1 MLLSLE
7 SNASKTAVARV
18 RWAGT
23 RPASNDDSSTGS
35 DAASATPKPA
45 LKALELTSH
54 EGERFV
60 RIVADS
66 LLIRSHYELFLWL
79 NGEMRQFLPHQI
91 LIVAWGDFTNL
102 DLEVDVI
109 SGLPRVRTEQ
119 IAQCRVADVI
129 RACYAR
135 WVAAGRKPL
144 VRRTAEVLAPQAA
157 CACAVHGALRNT
169 RSLLVHG
176 VRDER
181 NGHESLYIALDSG
194 VFGNGWPTD
203 RFISLVPLLVDQL
216 DIAVRKVAAFPLHS
230 ATPPQEPG
238 HWLDLSAREREI
250 LDWLCRGKT
259 NVDIAAVLDISP
271 FTVKNHVQRIF
282 RKLAVCNRTQAAAK
296 YNEAVRAAR
305 SS

>member
-1 MLLSLE
+1 MPLNLE
-7 SNASKTAVARV
+7 SNASLRNASQSKTALARM

-23 RPASNDDSSTGS
+23 CPASNDDS
-35 DAASATPKPA
+35 
-45 LKALELTSH
+45 KALELTSH

-66 LLIRSHYELFLWL
+66 LLIRSHYELCLWL

-91 LIVAWGDFTNL
+91 LIAAWGDFTNL

-119 IAQCRVADVI
+119 IAQCRVADVV

-157 CACAVHGALRNT
+157 CPCAVHGALGNM

-194 VFGNGWPTD
+194 VFGNGWPRD
-203 RFISLVPLLVDQL
+203 RFISLVPLLIDQL
-216 DIAVRKVAAFPLHS
+216 DVAVRKVAAFPLHS
-230 ATPPQEPG
+230 TPPPQEPG

-250 LDWLCRGKT
+250 LDWLRRGKT
-259 NVDIAAVLDISP
+259 NIDIAAALDISP

-296 YNEAVRAAR
+296 YNEAVRGAR